1 MLLGVALASLNTSS
15 KPFFNFPQAGELQS
29 HKINCHRSWG
39 RTVRG
44 IKPGSRLESNKY
56 LLPFLSARCGNRC
69 KMKFSDLWEA
79 SQTQL
84 CCCCK
89 QAESQ
94 EWLLVTLLG
103 VQNLSVH
110 PGPPNLWHP
119 CSTPCSSPS
128 QAHVLRDSHTDKCP
142 SEALG
147 HGCLVLKYC
156 KDTGAVAALSGSQ
169 NFNFLFS
176 KVQTSAPLLMWWEP
190 LLVPSLSILKEACYV
205 LSDLFQHNCM
215 LRKLFVLLSHCQK
228 HANTTKSHTEKTT
241 TAFCLL
247 AFIFFPRKGKATAIY
262 REVPK
267 DQMMSQSLHIIVP
280 KSNLSHVQ

>member
-1 MLLGVALASLNTSS
+1 MLLGVALASLNTSC

-103 VQNLSVH
+103 VQNLSIQD
-110 PGPPNLWHP
+110 L
-119 CSTPCSSPS
+119 
-128 QAHVLRDSHTDKCP
+128 L
-142 SEALG
+142 
-147 HGCLVLKYC
+147 
-156 KDTGAVAALSGSQ
+156 LSDIP
-169 NFNFLFS
+169 
-176 KVQTSAPLLMWWEP
+176 APLHAPVPPRPTCSGTATLTSVP
-190 LLVPSLSILKEACYV
+190 L
-205 LSDLFQHNCM
+205 
-215 LRKLFVLLSHCQK
+215 K
-228 HANTTKSHTEKTT
+228 HWDMA
-241 TAFCLL
+241 A
-247 AFIFFPRKGKATAIY
+247 
-262 REVPK
+262 
-267 DQMMSQSLHIIVP
+267 
-280 KSNLSHVQ
+280 